1 MFWVVRDEGAATS
14 GVFGGVYMPLQVRHE
29 KFIGLFFYSLDA
41 MVRGMNLME
50 QKPGGSG
57 PVLSD

>member
-1 MFWVVRDEGAATS
+1 
-14 GVFGGVYMPLQVRHE
+14 MPLQVRHE